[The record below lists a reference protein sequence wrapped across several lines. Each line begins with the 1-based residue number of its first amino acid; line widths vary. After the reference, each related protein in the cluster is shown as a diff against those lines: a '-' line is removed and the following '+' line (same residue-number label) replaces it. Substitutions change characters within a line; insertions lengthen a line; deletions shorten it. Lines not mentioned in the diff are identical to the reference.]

1 MAEQR
6 RFQGSGAALAGLLFA
21 ILFTVGFILLDHKPE
36 PDATS
41 AELVEYYRGSGGTAL
56 IIAGFYL
63 VPFAGIS
70 FIWFLAASRHR
81 LSEMTQ
87 REDALLATVQLCAGV
102 IFVAMIWVAAAA
114 AVAGVAAVRS
124 GTTEPDI
131 LSQARTMATYGEAL
145 LMIYAFRVVA
155 VFIIAST
162 TRAFRAGLFPR
173 WFAWFG
179 YLTAAALLLVLT
191 YARAIVLL
199 IPLWV
204 AGASIIVLFR
214 RVHSRKA
221 IA

>member
-21 ILFTVGFILLDHKPE
+21 VLFTIGFILLDHKPE
-36 PDATS
+36 PGATE

-70 FIWFLAASRHR
+70 FIWFIAASRHR
-81 LSEMTQ
+81 LSQMTQ
-87 REDALLATVQLCAGV
+87 REDALLATVQLSSGI

-114 AVAGVAAVRS
+114 AVAGVAAVRT
-124 GTTEPDI
+124 GTTQVDV

-145 LMIYAFRVVA
+145 LMIYAFRVAA
-155 VFIIAST
+155 VFIIATT
-162 TRAFRAGLFPR
+162 TRALKAGLFPR
-173 WFAWFG
+173 WFALGG

-191 YARAIVLL
+191 YARAVVLL
-199 IPLWV
+199 IPIWV